1 MERFAA
7 FVMRHRIWVALTWVV
22 VTVVGVLMAP
32 HVADRLKSG
41 TTVNTASYHA
51 NAALQKEYGGVS
63 ASPSVLVVDLP
74 HGTTADSPAAKAGL
88 AAADKVAASVP
99 GVRDLS
105 YASTGDRALVGAG
118 GTSTLV
124 MVYPPQQGTRAG
136 DLVVGQPTGAYEEPP
151 SRWPGAFMWSG

>member
-7 FVMRHRIWVALTWVV
+7 FVMRHRIWVALVWVA

-32 HVADRLKSG
+32 QVAGRLKSG

-51 NAALQKEYGGVS
+51 NTALAKEYGG
-63 ASPSVLVVDLP
+63 AGANPSVLVIDLP
-74 HGTTADSPAAKAGL
+74 QGTTADSPTVKAGL
-88 AAADKVAASVP
+88 AAADQVAASAH

-105 YASTGDRALVGAG
+105 YANTGDRALVGTG

-124 MVYPPQQGTRAG
+124 MVYLPLPGTA
-136 DLVVGQPTGAYEEPP
+136 
-151 SRWPGAFMWSG
+151 SRRR